1 MTRVAAEAAL
11 VLHARPYRETSA
23 IVSLLTSSH
32 GRVPVV
38 ARGVRASKRGNVL
51 QPFNRVR
58 VSWSGR
64 GSLYTLT
71 SCELTRHVWLTGNA
85 LAAGFYVLELISRL
99 LPERAT
105 APEIFVGA
113 CWAIEHL
120 EAGEPPADVVL
131 RVFEK
136 RLLEELGY
144 GLDFSRDADS
154 GEPIRADRE
163 YLLHPDSGFVA
174 AAPAGNS
181 EGNDRAIRHG
191 YSGAVL
197 MDIAADAYTARAA
210 RVAARKIFRQ
220 ALAVLLGDKPLA
232 SRGLLE
238 RG

>member
-1 MTRVAAEAAL
+1 MTRVAGEAAL

-64 GSLYTLT
+64 GSLYTLS
-71 SCELTRHVWLTGNA
+71 SCELTRHAWLTGNA

-99 LPERAT
+99 LPERAS

-154 GEPIRADRE
+154 GEPIRADGE
-163 YLLHPDSGFVA
+163 YLLHPDTGFVA
-174 AAPAGNS
+174 AAPSGDNSAGTNT
-181 EGNDRAIRHG
+181 

-197 MDIAADAYTARAA
+197 IDIAADAYTSRAT
-210 RVAARKIFRQ
+210 RLAARKIFRR
-220 ALAVLLGDKPLA
+220 ALAVLLGDRPLA

-238 RG
+238 RERR